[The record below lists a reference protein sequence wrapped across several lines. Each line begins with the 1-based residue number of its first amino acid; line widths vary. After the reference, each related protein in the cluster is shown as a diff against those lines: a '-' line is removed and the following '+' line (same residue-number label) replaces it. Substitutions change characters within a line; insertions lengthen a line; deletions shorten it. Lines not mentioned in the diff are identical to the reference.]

1 MAFNETIAA
10 LAREIGAPLEAV
22 DGVCA
27 LAVGDDENDV
37 VTIVLQDLDNGK
49 VAIWADLGAP
59 HPDSQDTLYRAALE
73 ANDLMELTGGAT
85 LSVIAGTGHFRLQ
98 RVESAEALE
107 LSGRPLLEGF
117 LDTTMKWH
125 QMVVNARAPEQ
136 SPEPLPMMGGNFI
149 SV

>member
-1 MAFNETIAA
+1 MREQTPGLSFCP
-10 LAREIGAPLEAV
+10 ARFQSFHRPSRQQAPA
-22 DGVCA
+22 
-27 LAVGDDENDV
+27 
-37 VTIVLQDLDNGK
+37 
-49 VAIWADLGAP
+49 WARRTHG
-59 HPDSQDTLYRAALE
+59 RAALE

-98 RVESAEALE
+98 RIESAEALE

-117 LDTTMKWH
+117 LDATMKWH

-136 SPEPLPMMGGNFI
+136 SPESIPMMGDNFI